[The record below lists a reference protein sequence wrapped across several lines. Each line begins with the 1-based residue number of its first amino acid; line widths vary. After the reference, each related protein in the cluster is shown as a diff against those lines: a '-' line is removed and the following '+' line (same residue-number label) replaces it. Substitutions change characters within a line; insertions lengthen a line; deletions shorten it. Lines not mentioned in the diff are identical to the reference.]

1 MPTFRWPRSKSRLGK
16 DERVNALAV
25 AGRSVDAIPAPQD
38 HESLQSLLRP
48 TLADYGLSLERTA
61 RGYLNLTS
69 DRLILPSALERA
81 ISDHFRGEAAGVQPV
96 LVYLA
101 NQIAIGPHT
110 IPYSTVAA
118 LDFTAAEPLGP
129 FLDEHGKPLG
139 PLADDQ
145 VALNSWA
152 AGQLGARVGDPV
164 RITYFEPNRGEEGFR
179 ETSVTLRLAAI
190 VPLTGAAA
198 DRALVPPLPG
208 VTDRPSML
216 DWDPPF
222 PFDPRRIGPEDKAYW
237 KQHGP
242 TPKAFVS
249 LATGRRLWSS
259 RFGQSTSLRIAAEG
273 GRTASNPQ
281 SPIPNPFLL
290 PPFALR
296 PPPSFTFQPVKRQG
310 LAAAAGT
317 TPFGVLFLAFSSF
330 LILAAVMLA
339 ALLFRLGIERRAA
352 EIGILLALGFSRRA
366 VGRLLAAEGFLVA
379 AAGSAAG
386 RGRRRRLRRL
396 ALGWIADLVVGRHC
410 HAVSPSVRHAV
421 EPGHRLRRRPAG
433 GHAHDPGHGASP
445 RRRAP
450 RGGSWQVKPARSRSG
465 RLPGGVSLGA
475 ARCRS
480 GAGRSGGRP
489 RRGPG
494 VAPLREDVRAGAFFL
509 AGGLALGVPAGAG
522 RGAAAERG
530 HRQGRGRRPR
540 QPAPHGAGQRRAE
553 SRPQHAHHGPGGRRL
568 LLDRGRRR
576 LPRRP
581 VAARPRARIAATAAS
596 PWSPRAINPSMPT

>member
-1 MPTFRWPRSKSRLGK
+1 M
-16 DERVNALAV
+16 
-25 AGRSVDAIPAPQD
+25 
-38 HESLQSLLRP
+38 
-48 TLADYGLSLERTA
+48 
-61 RGYLNLTS
+61 TS
-69 DRLILPSALERA
+69 DRLILPPALEQA

-101 NQIAIGPHT
+101 NQIAVGPRT

-118 LDFTAAEPLGP
+118 LDFTAAAPLGP
-129 FLDEHGKPLG
+129 FLDEHGKPLA
-139 PLADDQ
+139 PLGDDQ

-164 RITYFEPNRGEEGFR
+164 RITYFEPSRGEEGFR

-190 VPLTGAAA
+190 VALTGAAA

-222 PFDPRRIGPEDKAYW
+222 PFDPRRIGPKDKLYW
-237 KQHGP
+237 RQHGP

-259 RFGQSTSLRIAAEG
+259 RFGQSTSLRISAEEFGSRKSEVGKTVAATLPNSDF
-273 GRTASNPQ
+273 R
-281 SPIPNPFLL
+281 IPN
-290 PPFALR
+290 
-296 PPPSFTFQPVKRQG
+296 SFVFQPVKRQG

-339 ALLFRLGIERRAA
+339 ALLFRLAIERRAK
-352 EIGILLALGFSRRA
+352 EIGILLAVGFSRRA

-379 AAGSAAG
+379 AAGSALGTAAG
-386 RGRRRRLRRL
+386 VGYAALLLAGLQTWWLAAIVTPFLHLYVTPRSLAIGYAGGLLAAMLTILATVRRL
-396 ALGWIADLVVGRHC
+396 ARVAPR
-410 HAVSPSVRHAV
+410 
-421 EPGHRLRRRPAG
+421 RLLAGQTGQESLRPVAWRRFPWRRRGVEAALAAAAAAPAVVLTL
-433 GHAHDPGHGASP
+433 
-445 RRRAP
+445 AP
-450 RGGSWQVKPARSRSG
+450 V
-465 RLPGGVSLGA
+465 
-475 ARCRS
+475 
-480 GAGRSGGRP
+480 
-489 RRGPG
+489 
-494 VAPLREDVRAGAFFL
+494 REDVRAGAFFL
-509 AGGLALGVPAGAG
+509 AGALAPGVPAGAG
-522 RGAAAERG
+522 RSAAAERG
-530 HRQGRGRRPR
+530 HRQGRDRRPR

-568 LLDRGRRR
+568 LSDRGHRR

-581 VAARPRARIAATAAS
+581 VAARPRAR
-596 PWSPRAINPSMPT
+596 